1 MGLELIKGYLS
12 FVNTGCSYSAVKVLA
27 PTSVAAENFET
38 QLGAGACS
46 HKLLEHWSVP
56 SRKAACKEHGGRPP
70 TGNERNEFAPFVEH
84 ATSGWIQ
91 HMRVRMW
98 AECLEHPFRG
108 TECEIAIPPGFAT
121 PSRRGD
127 VDAIAVDIGSLNND
141 VAEVNPDTKLDATIL
156 GQIGVS
162 LPDPAL
168 QLHRTG
174 HRIHHTRKFREN
186 AITC

>member
-27 PTSVAAENFET
+27 PTCVAAENFEM

-56 SRKAACKEHGGRPP
+56 SRKAACEEHGGRPA
-70 TGNERNEFAPFVEH
+70 TRSERNEFAFVVEH

-108 TECEIAIPPGFAT
+108 TECEIT
-121 PSRRGD
+121 
-127 VDAIAVDIGSLNND
+127 IAVEL
-141 VAEVNPDTKLDATIL
+141 TKGPFD
-156 GQIGVS
+156 
-162 LPDPAL
+162 
-168 QLHRTG
+168 RTAKVRVHQNSEIKPIIEAG
-174 HRIHHTRKFREN
+174 N
-186 AITC
+186 